1 MFKIT
6 YKRRLNETTT
16 MMRVEAPN
24 VARHAKPG
32 QFIMFR
38 IDENGE
44 RVPLTIAGYDRETGE
59 VTVIFQ
65 KMGATTRR
73 LDELSEGEFIQDFVG
88 PLGNPSD
95 FSGLAGKRVCVIGGG
110 LGIAIAFPQAVAL
123 SEIGA
128 QVDMIVGFRT
138 IGLAILLDE
147 LKEAGVNVIVM
158 TDDGSNGHKG
168 FTTTALK
175 EQIDA
180 GVKYDHVIAIGPVP
194 MMRAVSEMTRS
205 LGIHTIVSMNTIMV
219 DGTGMCGGCRL
230 TVGGE
235 TKFACVDGPEFDG
248 HLVDFEEAMKRAKMY
263 QSEEKESLE
272 RHVCRLTGEVRG

>member
-16 MMRVEAPN
+16 LMRVEAPN

-44 RVPLTIAGYDRETGE
+44 RIPLTIAGYDRETGE

-65 KMGATTRR
+65 KMGASTRR
-73 LDELSEGEFIQDFVG
+73 LDELEAGESIQDFVG

-95 FSGLAGKRVCVIGGG
+95 FSGLEGKHVCVIGGG

-128 QVDMIVGFRT
+128 RVDMIVGFRT

-168 FTTTALK
+168 FTTTALQ
-175 EQIDA
+175 EQLDA
-180 GVKYDHVIAIGPVP
+180 GVRYDHVIAIGPVP
-194 MMRAVSEMTRS
+194 MMRAVSEMTRP

-230 TVGGE
+230 TVGGV

-248 HLVDFEEAMKRAKMY
+248 HLVDFDEVMKRAKMY
-263 QSEEKESLE
+263 RAEEKESLE
-272 RHVCRLTGEVRG
+272 RHVCHLTGEVRG

>member
-16 MMRVEAPN
+16 LMRVEAPN

-44 RVPLTIAGYDRETGE
+44 RIPLTIAGYDRETGE

-65 KMGATTRR
+65 KMGASTRR
-73 LDELSEGEFIQDFVG
+73 LDELEAGESIQDFVG

-95 FSGLAGKRVCVIGGG
+95 FSGLEGKHVCVIGGG

-128 QVDMIVGFRT
+128 RVDMIVGFRT

-168 FTTTALK
+168 FTTTALQ
-175 EQIDA
+175 EQLDA
-180 GVKYDHVIAIGPVP
+180 GVRYDHVIAIGPVP
-194 MMRAVSEMTRS
+194 MMRAVSEMTRP

-248 HLVDFEEAMKRAKMY
+248 HLVDFDEVMKRAKMY
-263 QSEEKESLE
+263 RAEEKESLE
-272 RHVCRLTGEVRG
+272 RHVCHLTGEVRG